1 MTAEMQPFE
10 AEVGRVLDLV
20 INSLY
25 QHRDIFLRELISN
38 ASDACDRLRYA
49 AIGDGT
55 LIKDDPDL
63 NIRLIPDSAAGT
75 LTIQDNGIGMS
86 RDELVD
92 NLGTIARSGTAR
104 FADALSGD
112 NKADVNLIGQ
122 FGVGFY
128 SAFMV
133 ADQVEVFSTKAGE
146 GESFRWSSDGKS
158 GFSIE
163 SLESPAPRG
172 TKVVLHLRDDA
183 KEFLDE
189 YRLRH
194 IVRSYSDHIAMPI
207 MFQGEAKPAEA
218 QEGEESSTDLVV
230 PEAEQ
235 INEASALWTRPK
247 SEISDEQYKE
257 FYHHV
262 GHAYDDPWARLHVQ
276 AEGLVSY
283 QALLFLPSTQPMD
296 LFDPKREHG
305 VKLYVKRVFIT
316 DGLEGLMPRYLRFVK
331 GVIDTEDLQLNV
343 SRETLQHSAV
353 LAKIKKDLVKRILDE
368 LTKRAKAK
376 TIDAETADA
385 KADDDKA
392 GNNGTGDYDTFW
404 EQFGQVI
411 KEGIYEDHEQREK
424 LLDLARFH
432 STAGD
437 GWFSLEDYVARMKPG
452 QDAIYTISGEHL
464 NALKSSPQLEACRA
478 KGVEVLL
485 LADNIDDFWLPQADK
500 YQDKPFKSL
509 TRGDVDLST
518 IEGNADE
525 AKDDKAEKVE
535 GEDLDKLIAAL
546 KAKLGDK
553 VADVRVSAR
562 LTESAVCLV
571 ADETGMDMRL
581 ERFLKQHQQLGE
593 LSKRILEI
601 NPKHELIRQMAR
613 VDATSGI
620 DATGEVDAAGAASV
634 ASDELGELAE
644 LLFDQALIIEG
655 EPLPDPGAFS
665 RRMSSFLSKG
675 LAA

>member
-1 MTAEMQPFE
+1 MTAEKQPFE

-49 AIGDGT
+49 AIS
-55 LIKDDPDL
+55 DDSL
-63 NIRLIPDSAAGT
+63 MGEGSELKIVLTPDSAAGT
-75 LTIQDNGIGMS
+75 LTIDDNGIGMS
-86 RDELVD
+86 RDELVE

-112 NKADVNLIGQ
+112 KKADVNLIGQ

-133 ADQVEVFSTKAGE
+133 AEEVEVLSSKAGE
-146 GESFRWSSDGKS
+146 GVAHRWSSDGKT
-158 GFSIE
+158 GFSVE
-163 SLESPAPRG
+163 KVMDKAPNG
-172 TKVVLHLRDDA
+172 TRVVLHLREDA

-194 IVRSYSDHIAMPI
+194 VVRSYSDHIAIPI
-207 MFQGEAKPAEA
+207 MLQGEAKPAELE
-218 QEGEESSTDLVV
+218 EGEEKTDELVV
-230 PEAEQ
+230 PEPAQ

-247 SEISDEQYKE
+247 SEITDEQYKE

-262 GHAYDDPWARLHVQ
+262 GHAFDDPWARVHVQ

-283 QALLFLPSTQPMD
+283 QALLFVPSVQPMD

-316 DGLEGLMPRYLRFVK
+316 DSLEGLMPRYLRFIK

-343 SRETLQHSAV
+343 SRETLQHAAV

-368 LTKRAKAK
+368 LSKRAKAE
-376 TIDAETADA
+376 D
-385 KADDDKA
+385 
-392 GNNGTGDYDTFW
+392 GDYETFW

-411 KEGIYEDHEQREK
+411 KEGIYEDQDQREK
-424 LLDLARFH
+424 LLELARFR
-432 STAGD
+432 STHD
-437 GWFSLEDYVARMKPG
+437 EGWVSLADYVGRMKEG
-452 QDAIYTISGEHL
+452 QDAIYTISGDNL
-464 NALKSSPQLEACRA
+464 TALKSSPQLEGARA

-500 YQDKPFKSL
+500 YQEKPFKSL

-518 IEGNADE
+518 IESDADDK
-525 AKDDKAEKVE
+525 KDDESETVE
-535 GEDLDKLIAAL
+535 GEELDKLVAAL

-553 VADVRVSAR
+553 VADVRASAR

-601 NPKHELIRQMAR
+601 NPQHDLIRRMAA
-613 VDATSGI
+613 DPAN
-620 DATGEVDAAGAASV
+620 
-634 ASDELGELAE
+634 DELGELAE
-644 LLFDQALIIEG
+644 LLLDQALIIEG

-665 RRMSSFLSKG
+665 RRMSAFLTKG

>member
-1 MTAEMQPFE
+1 MAAEKQPFE

-38 ASDACDRLRYA
+38 ASDACDRLRYQ
-49 AIGDGT
+49 AISDDT
-55 LIKDDPDL
+55 LLSSDPDL
-63 NIRLIPDSAAGT
+63 KIMLTPDSAAGT
-75 LTIQDNGIGMS
+75 LTIDDNGIGMS
-86 RDELVD
+86 RDELVE

-104 FADALSGD
+104 FAEALSGD
-112 NKADVNLIGQ
+112 DKADVNLIGQ

-128 SAFMV
+128 SVFMV
-133 ADQVEVFSTKAGE
+133 ADEVTVMSSKAGE
-146 GESFRWSSDGKS
+146 NIAHRWTSDGKT
-158 GFSIE
+158 GFSVEKIMDD
-163 SLESPAPRG
+163 APRG
-172 TKVVLHLRDDA
+172 TRIILKLRDDA

-194 IVRSYSDHIAMPI
+194 IVRSYSDHIAIPI
-207 MFQGEAKPAEA
+207 FFQGEAKPAEPE
-218 QEGEESSTDLVV
+218 EGEEASNETVI
-230 PEAEQ
+230 PEAVQ

-247 SEISDEQYKE
+247 SEITDEQYKE

-283 QALLFLPSTQPMD
+283 QALLFVPSVQPMD

-316 DGLEGLMPRYLRFVK
+316 DGLEGLMPRYLRFIK

-353 LAKIKKDLVKRILDE
+353 LAKIKKDLVRRVLDE
-368 LTKRAKAK
+368 LSKRAKAE
-376 TIDAETADA
+376 D
-385 KADDDKA
+385 
-392 GNNGTGDYDTFW
+392 GDYETFW

-411 KEGIYEDHEQREK
+411 KEGIYEDQEQREK
-424 LLDLARFH
+424 LLDLARFR
-432 STAGD
+432 STHDD
-437 GWFSLEDYVARMKPG
+437 GWVSLADYVGRMKDG
-452 QDAIYTISGEHL
+452 QDAIYTISGDNL
-464 NALKSSPQLEACRA
+464 TALKSSPQLEAARA

-500 YQDKPFKSL
+500 FQDKPFKSL
-509 TRGDVDLST
+509 TRGAVDLSN
-518 IEGNADE
+518 IEGE
-525 AKDDKAEKVE
+525 AENKKDDAEEKVE

-553 VADVRVSAR
+553 VADVRISAR
-562 LTESAVCLV
+562 LTDSAVCLV
-571 ADETGMDMRL
+571 AEEHGMDMRL

-601 NPKHELIRQMAR
+601 NPKHELIRGMA
-613 VDATSGI
+613 
-620 DATGEVDAAGAASV
+620 AAGP
-634 ASDELGELAE
+634 ASDDLGELAE
-644 LLFDQALIIEG
+644 LLFDQALIVEG

-665 RRMSSFLSKG
+665 RRMSAFLSKG

>member
-1 MTAEMQPFE
+1 MTAEKQPFE

-49 AIGDGT
+49 AISDDSLMGDAAELKIVLT
-55 LIKDDPDL
+55 
-63 NIRLIPDSAAGT
+63 PDSAAGT
-75 LTIQDNGIGMS
+75 LTIDDNGIGMS
-86 RDELVD
+86 RDELVE

-104 FADALSGD
+104 FAEALSGD

-133 ADQVEVFSTKAGE
+133 ADQVDVMSSKAGE
-146 GESFRWSSDGKS
+146 NIAHRWSSDGKT
-158 GFSIE
+158 GFTVDKVMDK
-163 SLESPAPRG
+163 APNG
-172 TKVVLHLRDDA
+172 TRVVLHLRDDA

-194 IVRSYSDHIAMPI
+194 IVRSYSDHIAIPI
-207 MFQGEAKPAEA
+207 MFQGEAKPAE
-218 QEGEESSTDLVV
+218 TDADDKVDQVLEV
-230 PEAEQ
+230 PEPQQ

-247 SEISDEQYKE
+247 SEITDEQYKE

-283 QALLFLPSTQPMD
+283 QALLFVPSVQPMD

-316 DGLEGLMPRYLRFVK
+316 EGLEGLMPRYLRFVK

-368 LTKRAKAK
+368 LAKRAKA
-376 TIDAETADA
+376 ETKEDEE
-385 KADDDKA
+385 
-392 GNNGTGDYDTFW
+392 NGYETFW

-411 KEGIYEDHEQREK
+411 KEGIYEDHGQREK
-424 LLDLARFH
+424 LLDLARFR
-432 STAGD
+432 STHDD
-437 GWFSLEDYVARMKPG
+437 GWVSLEQYVERMKPG
-452 QDAIYTISGEHL
+452 QDAIYTISGDNL
-464 NALKSSPQLEACRA
+464 TALKSSPQLEAARA

-500 YQDKPFKSL
+500 YKEKPFKSL
-509 TRGDVDLST
+509 TRGDVDLSS
-518 IEGNADE
+518 IEGDAADK
-525 AKDDKAEKVE
+525 KDDQDDTETVA

-546 KAKLGDK
+546 KDKLGDK
-553 VADVRVSAR
+553 VADVRTSAR

-571 ADETGMDMRL
+571 ADESGMDMRL

-601 NPKHELIRQMAR
+601 NPKHALIKKMAR
-613 VDATSGI
+613 A
-620 DATGEVDAAGAASV
+620 DAA
-634 ASDELGELAE
+634 SDDLGDLAE
-644 LLFDQALIIEG
+644 LLLDQALIIEG

-665 RRMSSFLSKG
+665 RRMSSFLTKG

>member
-1 MTAEMQPFE
+1 MTAEKQPFE

-49 AIGDGT
+49 AIS
-55 LIKDDPDL
+55 DDKLMGENSELKIVLTPD
-63 NIRLIPDSAAGT
+63 IDAGT
-75 LTIQDNGIGMS
+75 LTIDDNGLGMS
-86 RDELVD
+86 RDELVE

-104 FADALSGD
+104 FSEALSGD

-133 ADQVEVFSTKAGE
+133 ADKVEVYSSKAGE
-146 GESFRWSSDGKS
+146 GVAHRWTSDGKT

-163 SLESPAPRG
+163 KVMDEAPNG
-172 TKVVLHLRDDA
+172 TRIVLHLRDDA
-183 KEFLDE
+183 KEFLEE
-189 YRLRH
+189 YRLQH
-194 IVRSYSDHIAMPI
+194 VVRSYSDHIAIPI
-207 MFQGEAKPAEA
+207 MFQGEAKPAEPEEG
-218 QEGEESSTDLVV
+218 QEKSDELIV
-230 PEAEQ
+230 PEPAQ
-235 INEASALWTRPK
+235 INEASALWTRSK
-247 SEISDEQYKE
+247 SEITDEQYKE

-283 QALLFLPSTQPMD
+283 QALLFMPSTQPMD

-368 LTKRAKAK
+368 LTKRAA
-376 TIDAETADA
+376 AEDS
-385 KADDDKA
+385 
-392 GNNGTGDYDTFW
+392 DYDSFW

-411 KEGIYEDHEQREK
+411 KEGIYEDHQQRDK
-424 LLDLARFH
+424 LLDLARFR
-432 STAGD
+432 STAED
-437 GWFSLEDYVARMKPG
+437 GWVSLAQYVERMKPG
-452 QDAIYTISGEHL
+452 QDAIYTISGEHMA
-464 NALKSSPQLEACRA
+464 ALKSSPQLEACRA
-478 KGVEVLL
+478 KGIEVLL
-485 LADNIDDFWLPQADK
+485 LADNIDDFWLPQTDK
-500 YQDKPFKSL
+500 YKETPFKSL
-509 TRGDVDLST
+509 TRGNVDLSN
-518 IEGNADE
+518 IEGDAEDAKEN
-525 AKDDKAEKVE
+525 KDDEEAAK
-535 GEDLDKLIAAL
+535 GEDLDKLIATL
-546 KAKLGDK
+546 KEKLGDK
-553 VADVRVSAR
+553 VADVRTSAR

-601 NPKHELIRQMAR
+601 NPKHDLIKKMAT
-613 VDATSGI
+613 A
-620 DATGEVDAAGAASV
+620 AEGE
-634 ASDELGELAE
+634 ELGELAE
-644 LLFDQALIIEG
+644 LLLDQALIIEG

-665 RRMSSFLSKG
+665 RRMSSFLTKG

>member
-1 MTAEMQPFE
+1 MAAEKQPFE

-38 ASDACDRLRYA
+38 ASDACDRLRYQ
-49 AIGDGT
+49 AISDDT
-55 LIKDDPDL
+55 LLSSDPNL
-63 NIRLIPDSAAGT
+63 KIMLTPDSDAGT
-75 LTIQDNGIGMS
+75 LTIDDNGIGMG

-104 FADALSGD
+104 FAEALSGD
-112 NKADVNLIGQ
+112 DKADVNLIGQ

-128 SAFMV
+128 SVFMV
-133 ADQVEVFSTKAGE
+133 ADQVDVLSSKAGE
-146 GESFRWSSDGKS
+146 NIAHRWSSDGKT

-163 SLESPAPRG
+163 KIMDEAPRG
-172 TKVVLHLRDDA
+172 TRIVLKLRDDA

-194 IVRSYSDHIAMPI
+194 IVRSYSDHIAIPI
-207 MFQGEAKPAEA
+207 LFQGEAKPAEPK
-218 QEGEESSTDLVV
+218 EGEDKTDELVV
-230 PEAEQ
+230 PEPQQ

-247 SEISDEQYKE
+247 SDITDEQYKE

-262 GHAYDDPWARLHVQ
+262 GQAFDDPWSRLHVQ

-283 QALLFLPSTQPMD
+283 QALLFVPSVQPMD
-296 LFDPKREHG
+296 LFDPKREHQ

-353 LAKIKKDLVKRILDE
+353 LAKIKKDLVRRVLDDIAR
-368 LTKRAKAK
+368 RAN
-376 TIDAETADA
+376 ADG
-385 KADDDKA
+385 DD
-392 GNNGTGDYDTFW
+392 NDYDTFW

-424 LLDLARFH
+424 LLDLARFR
-432 STAGD
+432 STHDD
-437 GWFSLEDYVARMKPG
+437 GWVSLADYVARMKEG
-452 QDAIYTISGEHL
+452 QDAIYTISGDNL
-464 NALKSSPQLEACRA
+464 TALKSSPQLEAARA

-485 LADNIDDFWLPQADK
+485 LADNIDDFWLPQTDT
-500 YQDKPFKSL
+500 YQEKPFKSL
-509 TRGDVDLST
+509 TRGDVDLSK
-518 IEGNADE
+518 IESDTEGKEDQPTE
-525 AKDDKAEKVE
+525 TVE

-553 VADVRVSAR
+553 VADVRASAR
-562 LTESAVCLV
+562 LTDSAVCLV
-571 ADETGMDMRL
+571 ANEHGMDMRL

-593 LSKRILEI
+593 LSKRVLEI
-601 NPKHELIRQMAR
+601 NPKHELIRGMA
-613 VDATSGI
+613 ATDPGNE
-620 DATGEVDAAGAASV
+620 D
-634 ASDELGELAE
+634 LGELAE
-644 LLFDQALIIEG
+644 LLFDQALIVEG

-665 RRMSSFLSKG
+665 RRMSAFLSKG

>member
-1 MTAEMQPFE
+1 MTAEKQPFE

-49 AIGDGT
+49 AISDET
-55 LIKDDPDL
+55 LLAEDSDLKITLTPD
-63 NIRLIPDSAAGT
+63 NAAGT
-75 LTIQDNGIGMS
+75 LTIQDNGLGMS
-86 RDELVD
+86 RDELVE

-104 FADALSGD
+104 FAEALSGD
-112 NKADVNLIGQ
+112 NKTDVNLIGQ

-133 ADQVEVFSTKAGE
+133 ADQVEVFSRKAGE
-146 GESFRWSSDGKS
+146 ASGHRWLSDGKT
-158 GFSIE
+158 GFTVDA
-163 SLESPAPRG
+163 LDKAPARG
-172 TKVVLHLRDDA
+172 TRVILRLREDA
-183 KEFLDE
+183 KEFLEE

-194 IVRSYSDHIAMPI
+194 VVRSYSDHIAIPI
-207 MFQGEAKPAEA
+207 MFQGEAKKEESA
-218 QEGEESSTDLVV
+218 EGEEAADTLVV
-230 PEAEQ
+230 PEPEQ

-247 SEISDEQYKE
+247 SEITDEQYKE

-262 GHAYDDPWARLHVQ
+262 GHAYDDPWARLHVH

-283 QALLFLPSTQPMD
+283 QALLFLPSAQPMD
-296 LFDPKREHG
+296 LFDPKHEHG

-316 DGLEGLMPRYLRFVK
+316 NGLEGLMPRYLRFVK

-368 LTKRAKAK
+368 ITKRAS
-376 TIDAETADA
+376 AEE
-385 KADDDKA
+385 
-392 GNNGTGDYDTFW
+392 GDYDNFW

-411 KEGIYEDHEQREK
+411 KEGIYEDQGQREK
-424 LLDLARFH
+424 LLDLARFR

-437 GWFSLEDYVARMKPG
+437 GWVSLAQYVERMKPG
-452 QDAIYTISGEHL
+452 QEAIYTISGDHMA
-464 NALKSSPQLEACRA
+464 ALKSSPQLEACRA
-478 KGVEVLL
+478 KGIEVLL

-500 YQDKPFKSL
+500 YKETPFKSL
-509 TRGDVDLST
+509 TRGNVDLSS
-518 IEGNADE
+518 IEGEAADDQAKKDE
-525 AKDDKAEKVE
+525 AEAAK
-535 GEDLDKLIAAL
+535 GEDLDRLIAAL
-546 KAKLGDK
+546 KEKLGDK
-553 VADVRVSAR
+553 VADVRSSAR

-601 NPKHELIRQMAR
+601 NPKHDLIKKM
-613 VDATSGI
+613 ATS
-620 DATGEVDAAGAASV
+620 AAGGDTA
-634 ASDELGELAE
+634 DLEDLAE
-644 LLFDQALIIEG
+644 LLLDQALIVEG

-665 RRMSSFLSKG
+665 RRMSSFLTKG

>member
-1 MTAEMQPFE
+1 MTAEKQPFE

-49 AIGDGT
+49 AISDESLMGENADLKIMLT
-55 LIKDDPDL
+55 PD
-63 NIRLIPDSAAGT
+63 RSAGT
-75 LTIQDNGIGMS
+75 LTIDDNGIGMS
-86 RDELVD
+86 RDELVE

-104 FADALSGD
+104 FAEALSGD

-133 ADQVEVFSTKAGE
+133 ADQVEVMSAKAGE
-146 GESFRWSSDGKS
+146 GVAHRWTSDGKT
-158 GFSIE
+158 GFTVE
-163 SLESPAPRG
+163 KVMDKAPNG
-172 TKVVLHLRDDA
+172 TRVVLHLREDA
-183 KEFLDE
+183 KEFLE
-189 YRLRH
+189 EHRLRH
-194 IVRSYSDHIAMPI
+194 VVRSYSDHIAIPI

-218 QEGEESSTDLVV
+218 KEGEEKTDELVV
-230 PEAEQ
+230 PEPAQ

-247 SEISDEQYKE
+247 SEITDEQYKE

-283 QALLFLPSTQPMD
+283 QALLFMPSVQPMD

-368 LTKRAKAK
+368 LSKRAKAE
-376 TIDAETADA
+376 D
-385 KADDDKA
+385 
-392 GNNGTGDYDTFW
+392 GDYETFW

-411 KEGIYEDHEQREK
+411 KEGIYEDHGQREK

-432 STAGD
+432 STHDD
-437 GWFSLEDYVARMKPG
+437 GWVSLEHYVERMKPG
-452 QDAIYTISGEHL
+452 QDAIYTISGENL
-464 NALKSSPQLEACRA
+464 TALKSSPQLEAARA
-478 KGVEVLL
+478 KGIEVLL

-500 YQDKPFKSL
+500 YKEKPFKSL
-509 TRGDVDLST
+509 TRGDVDLSS
-518 IEGNADE
+518 IEGDAE
-525 AKDDKAEKVE
+525 EKKDDPSEAVE
-535 GEDLDKLIAAL
+535 GENLDKLIAAL
-546 KAKLGDK
+546 KDKLGDK
-553 VADVRVSAR
+553 VADVRTSAR

-601 NPKHELIRQMAR
+601 NPKHDLIRKMAEA
-613 VDATSGI
+613 DA
-620 DATGEVDAAGAASV
+620 
-634 ASDELGELAE
+634 ASDEMGELAE
-644 LLFDQALIIEG
+644 LLLDQALIIEG

-665 RRMSSFLSKG
+665 RRMSSFLTKG

>member
-1 MTAEMQPFE
+1 MTAEKQPFE

-38 ASDACDRLRYA
+38 ASDACDRVRYA
-49 AIGDGT
+49 AISDDTLMADGA
-55 LIKDDPDL
+55 DL
-63 NIRLIPDSAAGT
+63 KIVLTPDSAAGT
-75 LTIQDNGIGMS
+75 LTIDDNGIGMS

-104 FADALSGD
+104 FAEALSGD

-133 ADQVEVFSTKAGE
+133 ADQVDVMSSKAGE
-146 GESFRWSSDGKS
+146 GIAHRWSSDGKT
-158 GFSIE
+158 GFTVDKVMDD
-163 SLESPAPRG
+163 APRG
-172 TKVVLHLRDDA
+172 TRIVLHLRDDA

-189 YRLRH
+189 YRLSH
-194 IVRSYSDHIAMPI
+194 VVRSYSDHIAVPI
-207 MFQGEAKPAEA
+207 MFQGEARPAEPV
-218 QEGEESSTDLVV
+218 EGEEKSDELVV
-230 PEAEQ
+230 PEPQQ

-247 SEISDEQYKE
+247 SEITDEQYKE

-283 QALLFLPSTQPMD
+283 QALLFVPSVQPMD

-368 LTKRAKAK
+368 LAKRAKA
-376 TIDAETADA
+376 ETEE
-385 KADDDKA
+385 
-392 GNNGTGDYDTFW
+392 GGYETFW

-411 KEGIYEDHEQREK
+411 KEGIYEDHDSRDK
-424 LLDLARFH
+424 LLDLARFR
-432 STAGD
+432 STHDD
-437 GWFSLEDYVARMKPG
+437 GWVSLADYVERMKSG
-452 QDAIYTISGEHL
+452 QDAIYTISGDNL
-464 NALKSSPQLEACRA
+464 TVLKSSPQLEAARA

-500 YQDKPFKSL
+500 YKETPFKSL
-509 TRGDVDLST
+509 TRGNVDLSS
-518 IEGNADE
+518 IEGDADSVQE
-525 AKDDKAEKVE
+525 KKDDGGKVE
-535 GEDLDKLIAAL
+535 GEELDKLIAVL
-546 KAKLGDK
+546 KDKLGDK
-553 VADVRVSAR
+553 VADVRTSAR

-601 NPKHELIRQMAR
+601 NPGHDLIKKM
-613 VDATSGI
+613 ATS
-620 DATGEVDAAGAASV
+620 AAS
-634 ASDELGELAE
+634 DDLGDLAE
-644 LLFDQALIIEG
+644 LLLDQALIIEG

-665 RRMSSFLSKG
+665 RRMSTFLSKG
-675 LAA
+675 LVAA

>member
-1 MTAEMQPFE
+1 MTAEKQPFE

-49 AIGDGT
+49 AISDGE
-55 LIKDDPDL
+55 LLKVNPDL
-63 NIRLIPDSAAGT
+63 KIVLTPDSAAGT
-75 LTIQDNGIGMS
+75 LTIDDNGLGMS
-86 RDELVD
+86 HDELVE

-112 NKADVNLIGQ
+112 NKTDVNLIGQ

-133 ADQVEVFSTKAGE
+133 ADEVEVLSSKAGE
-146 GESFRWSSDGKS
+146 GIAHRWTSDGKT
-158 GFSIE
+158 GFSVE
-163 SLESPAPRG
+163 KVMDKAPRG
-172 TKVVLHLRDDA
+172 TRVVLHLREDA

-189 YRLRH
+189 HRLRH
-194 IVRSYSDHIAMPI
+194 VVRSYSDHIAIPI
-207 MFQGEAKPAEA
+207 MFQGEATPAEPK
-218 QEGEESSTDLVV
+218 EGEEASTETII
-230 PEAEQ
+230 PEAQQ

-247 SEISDEQYKE
+247 SEITDEQYKE

-283 QALLFLPSTQPMD
+283 QALLFVPSVQPMD

-368 LTKRAKAK
+368 LAKRAKAE
-376 TIDAETADA
+376 D
-385 KADDDKA
+385 
-392 GNNGTGDYDTFW
+392 GDYEAFW

-411 KEGIYEDHEQREK
+411 KEGIYEDRDQREK
-424 LLDLARFH
+424 LLELARFR
-432 STAGD
+432 STAED
-437 GWFSLEDYVARMKPG
+437 GWVSLADYVGRMKEG
-452 QDAIYTISGEHL
+452 QDAIYTISGENL
-464 NALKSSPQLEACRA
+464 GALKTSPQLEGARA

-518 IEGNADE
+518 IEGEADDK
-525 AKDDKAEKVE
+525 KDDPSETLE
-535 GEDLDKLIAAL
+535 GEELDKLIAAL

-553 VADVRVSAR
+553 VADVRASAR

-571 ADETGMDMRL
+571 ADESGMDMRL

-601 NPKHELIRQMAR
+601 NPKHDLIRCMAA
-613 VDATSGI
+613 DP
-620 DATGEVDAAGAASV
+620 

-665 RRMSSFLSKG
+665 RRMSAFLTKG